1 MQLRLIQSELLT
13 ENSQIKQVYLQT
25 YVAANGCQLDYQA
38 GDWLL
43 MHAIN
48 PEVLVAEILNQL
60 GLQGDETVQ
69 LRRIGEV
76 SAEQALSQYLEIT
89 QLNPAI
95 LNKMQRQL
103 QIGEWD
109 GRQAMMDYAYGRDIV
124 DLLNAFPQMAVLG
137 ADFLSWLSPLAPRY
151 YSIAS
156 ADNKQVKI
164 LFKAL
169 NYHYAGRDK
178 SGVASN
184 YLAQLPIDA
193 VVEGELKTNPLFKLP
208 ENPQTPII
216 MVGAGTGLAPF
227 LGFIA
232 ERQRQQAG
240 ENILFFGE
248 TEKANACLCC
258 EQLQAAQA
266 KGDLQLFMEFSR
278 DQAEKRY
285 VQDAMREQKA
295 LMWQK
300 WQDGAVLYV
309 CGSQK
314 TLAPAV
320 ERLWQQWL
328 AEEQQLSKQE
338 AAQLWQGLRK
348 ERRIQFDV
356 Y

>member
-1 MQLRLIQSELLT
+1 MQLRLIQSEPLT

-25 YVAANGCQLDYQA
+25 YVAANGSQLDYQA

-48 PEVLVAEILNQL
+48 PKVLVAEILNQL
-60 GLQGDETVQ
+60 GLQGGETVQ

-124 DLLNAFPQMAVLG
+124 DLLNAFPQMAELG
-137 ADFLSWLSPLAPRY
+137 AEFLSWLSPLAPRY

-156 ADNKQVKI
+156 AESQQVKI

-227 LGFIA
+227 LGFIDA
-232 ERQRQQAG
+232 RQRQQADQ
-240 ENILFFGE
+240 NILFFGE

-295 LMWQK
+295 LLWQK

-320 ERLWQQWL
+320 ESLWQQWL
-328 AEEQQLSKQE
+328 AEERGSEQE
-338 AAQLWQGLRK
+338 VAQIWQSLRK